1 MNGVSGVVLNT
12 KVLDMPRGVLVRIFE
27 SLAALEVSNLLGIS
41 RASSK
46 ESKRMSLVPDWS
58 QTLRNVLDIHI
69 TGQFGLPQV
78 SIRSSRVRSPIYAI

>member
-27 SLAALEVSNLLGIS
+27 SLAALKISNLLGIS

-46 ESKRMSLVPDWS
+46 ESKRMSLVPDLS
-58 QTLRNVLDIHI
+58 QTLRNVFDLHRGISVQI
-69 TGQFGLPQV
+69 FK
-78 SIRSSRVRSPIYAI
+78 S